1 MSVKR
6 SRFLRAFTERGVA
19 TVEFAIVLPLIL
31 FLILAVAELGRGFI
45 QYNALTRAARDAV
58 RYVASN
64 ALFGQ
69 TQTVQLTS
77 DLRTN
82 AANVLVYGTSNAV
95 GQPLLPG
102 LSPANVT
109 LTDLGENNVRLTVAY
124 AYQPLIGPLVPG
136 LQSPNSIGGAF
147 TMRAA
152 VTMRA
157 L

>member
-1 MSVKR
+1 MSG
-6 SRFLRAFTERGVA
+6 LRERGVA
-19 TVEFAIVLPLIL
+19 TVEFAIVLPVIL
-31 FLILAVAELGRGFI
+31 FLTLAVAELGRGFI
-45 QYNALTRAARDAV
+45 QYNALTRATRDAV

-64 ALFGQ
+64 ALVGQ
-69 TQTVQLTS
+69 AQVL
-77 DLRTN
+77 DLNANLRTA
-82 AANVLVYGTSNAV
+82 AANLLVYGKTVAI
-95 GQPLLPG
+95 GQPALPG

-109 LTDLGENNVRLTVAY
+109 LTDAGNNNVTLTVAY

-136 LQSPNSIGGAF
+136 LQSANSVGGAF

>member
-1 MSVKR
+1 MSG
-6 SRFLRAFTERGVA
+6 LRERGVA
-19 TVEFAIVLPLIL
+19 TVEFAIVLPVIL
-31 FLILAVAELGRGFI
+31 FLTLAVAELGRGFI
-45 QYNALTRAARDAV
+45 QYNALTRATRDAV

-64 ALFGQ
+64 ALVGQ
-69 TQTVQLTS
+69 AQVL
-77 DLRTN
+77 DLNANLRTA
-82 AANVLVYGTSNAV
+82 AANLLVYGKTVAI
-95 GQPLLPG
+95 GQPALPG

-109 LTDLGENNVRLTVAY
+109 LTVAY

-136 LQSPNSIGGAF
+136 LQSANSVGGAF